1 MPVIMILK
9 TPRPQVDYLV
19 AEGKR
24 REGGGRRMRDL
35 RKDT

>member
-1 MPVIMILK
+1 MMPVIMILK

-24 REGGGRRMRDL
+24 RESRIRDGAE
-35 RKDT
+35 DPY

>member
-1 MPVIMILK
+1 MK
-9 TPRPQVDYLV
+9 TLGPQVDSPV

-24 REGGGRRMRDL
+24 REGEGGEMRDL